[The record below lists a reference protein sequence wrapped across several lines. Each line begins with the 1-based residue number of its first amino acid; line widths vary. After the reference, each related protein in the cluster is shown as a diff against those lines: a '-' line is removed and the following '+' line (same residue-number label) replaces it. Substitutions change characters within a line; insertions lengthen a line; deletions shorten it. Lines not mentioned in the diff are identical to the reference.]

1 MILSETPLATPDA
14 ATAQGLL
21 LEAAEYDLA
30 AVLNELNI
38 HGCRGQETLRGHT
51 NQERGVRA
59 LDADRVT

>member
-30 AVLNELNI
+30 AVLNELNMAK
-38 HGCRGQETLRGHT
+38 
-51 NQERGVRA
+51 V
-59 LDADRVT
+59 